1 MPHCRPRE
9 LSFHNCRPVALAVGC
24 CWAHVRWSHSCALV
38 VNYQPHALPSA
49 LAASGP
55 AARMRGGAAFTVAD
69 DRADAWGHGHSGG
82 VLVLNDDP
90 AATAAVVVQAYDL
103 FTGTQLL
110 FGLS

>member
-1 MPHCRPRE
+1 
-9 LSFHNCRPVALAVGC
+9 
-24 CWAHVRWSHSCALV
+24 
-38 VNYQPHALPSA
+38 
-49 LAASGP
+49 
-55 AARMRGGAAFTVAD
+55 MRGGAAFTVAD